1 MERGAH
7 RADGGFVT
15 RHLTGGRYVIT
26 PRCSAA
32 VSSGSGPARHS
43 CEGASV
49 TTQAHPYSAQPF
61 SRRAAIVV
69 RARSARYLGGVLALA
84 AAYYGTAKVGQTLR
98 YTGSVSAIWPPAG
111 VGIAALYL
119 WGLRWWPGIFV
130 GELVINGEL
139 LVRGNGFPLGSLI
152 GQQAGN
158 MAEIVVGAVLL
169 RRLIG
174 PRAALDRAERVG
186 GLLVA
191 LGIATAV
198 SATAG
203 TVSMLAGD
211 VIAPS
216 EVPTFWR
223 TWWLG
228 DTAGALVVV
237 ALALAWVP
245 EPAAAWRRIRT
256 RQGALMIAAAAG
268 LGMLAFSIEGPVAY
282 MVFPALIW
290 AAFRFGPAG
299 ATLAIAIAAAVAVGF
314 TAHKAGPFSQQP
326 IDLRTLSTQV
336 YIVVAALTTL
346 FLSAVVTERER
357 SSAELVEAKRREDER
372 AMKERRRIA
381 RDLHDSVAQALF
393 STALHTRTAQ
403 KALAREGLTDSVP
416 LQQSLAEIGELTRG
430 AQSEMRALI
439 FELGH
444 DAIEDG
450 LVAALARHASVL
462 CTRHGLDVHVQGPE
476 RLALSPRA
484 QTELF
489 GIGREALANVVK
501 HAGASKAWVHVE
513 ARSGHVLVEIRDDG
527 SGFDPAARHPGH
539 FGLESMHSRAAEV
552 GGELTIASEL
562 RAGTV
567 VRVEVRAD
575 AEGASDGA

>member
-1 MERGAH
+1 
-7 RADGGFVT
+7 
-15 RHLTGGRYVIT
+15 
-26 PRCSAA
+26 
-32 VSSGSGPARHS
+32 
-43 CEGASV
+43 V
-49 TTQAHPYSAQPF
+49 TTHAYPYSAQSF
-61 SRRAAIVV
+61 SRGAAT
-69 RARSARYLGGVLALA
+69 ARYLGGVLVLA
-84 AAYYGTAKVGQTLR
+84 AAYYGSAKVGQTLR
-98 YTGSVSAIWPPAG
+98 YTASVSAVWPPAG

-119 WGLRWWPGIFV
+119 WGLRWWPGVFLAETV
-130 GELVINGEL
+130 LNGELVHTL
-139 LVRGNGFPLGSLI
+139 PLGSLI

-158 MAEIVVGAVLL
+158 MAEIFVGAVLL

-174 PRAALDRAERVG
+174 PRAALDRAEQVG

-198 SATAG
+198 SATVG
-203 TVSMLAGD
+203 TVSMLAGG
-211 VIAPS
+211 VIGDD
-216 EVPTFWR
+216 EVATFWR

-228 DTAGALVVV
+228 DTAGALVVLP
-237 ALALAWVP
+237 LALAWVP

-256 RQGALMIAAAAG
+256 RQGALMIAAAAA
-268 LGMLAFSIEGPVAY
+268 LGVLAFSIEGPVAY

-299 ATLAIAIAAAVAVGF
+299 ATLSIAISAAVAVGF
-314 TAHKAGPFSQQP
+314 TAHEAGPFSTQR

-346 FLSAVVTERER
+346 FLSALVIERER
-357 SSAELVEAKRREDER
+357 SAAELVGAKRREDER

-381 RDLHDSVAQALF
+381 RDLHDSVSQALF
-393 STALHTRTAQ
+393 STALYTRTAQ
-403 KALAREGLTDSVP
+403 KALEREGLTASGP
-416 LQQSLAEIGELTRG
+416 LRKSLDAIGELTRG

-439 FELGH
+439 FELGQ
-444 DAIEDG
+444 DAVEDG
-450 LVAALARHASVL
+450 LVAALAGHASML
-462 CTRHGLDVHVQGPE
+462 RTRDGLDVDVQGPE

-501 HAGASKAWVHVE
+501 HAGASKAWVYVK
-513 ARSGHVLVEIRDDG
+513 ARSGRVLVEIRDDG

-539 FGLESMHSRAAEV
+539 FGLESMRSRAAEL
-552 GGELTIASEL
+552 GGELTIASAP

-575 AEGASDGA
+575 TDGASDGA